1 LRRETLEQAFSSMI
15 SGDLEKEGSGTT
27 RVLSGDTFIC
37 NDAPYSQGELLL
49 KLCSAA
55 IEQFQACKAT
65 TNGYRDGS
73 HKIVAAHYNSERPS
87 RSQFDGC
94 GISSGLASKHKPRIL
109 HFSMAGKS

>member
-1 LRRETLEQAFSSMI
+1 MI
-15 SGDLEKEGSGTT
+15 SEDLENERSGTT
-27 RVLSGDTFIC
+27 RVLRGDTFIC
-37 NDAPYSQGELLL
+37 NDAPHSRGELFL

-73 HKIVAAHYNSERPS
+73 HKIVPPYYNSERPS

-94 GISSGLASKHKPRIL
+94 GISSELASKHKPRIL
-109 HFSMAGKS
+109 HSSMAGKS